1 VHGVITGRTLRIGV
15 IVVLGLA
22 ARAGSF
28 ALGRITAPARPAPSD
43 FTAGFQAGHA
53 AGIQEGR
60 ALQEGQALTGA
71 ERDAATAAFSSG
83 YRAGLND
90 AFAGYDGGWSLN
102 APYVIT
108 LAPGANGATYR
119 IATRT
124 ELRPDVNYYLCH
136 DAVSLCQSSR

>member
-1 VHGVITGRTLRIGV
+1 VHDVLTSRTLRIVV
-15 IVVLGLA
+15 IVVIGLGAL
-22 ARAGSF
+22 AGSF
-28 ALGRITAPARPAPSD
+28 ALGRITAAAPPAPSD

-90 AFAGYDGGWSLN
+90 AFAGYDGGWSVS
-102 APYVIT
+102 AAYVIT
-108 LAPGANGATYR
+108 LVPGGDGATYR
-119 IATRT
+119 IAART
-124 ELRPDVNYYLCH
+124 ELRPGVNYYLCP
-136 DAVSLCQSSR
+136 DGVSLCRSSR